1 MKFHHVIL
9 GIALLLGVIN
19 GVQDSYAEQ
28 TIEANST
35 SLTYSIYQNPA
46 IVGTITDD
54 HSSPIS
60 EIYVYSYFASAKA
73 EDMTD
78 ENGKFFLRSSE
89 KYAPGEYSVEVYAR
103 SGASLS
109 RNVVTFEVQEPII
122 PENKT
127 SPQLTKAKGGISI
140 QEMMKQVKSYNLN
153 KQDILNQ
160 TLENKTQSLEPQ
172 RQLFQESVT
181 TDFSETSREQQME
194 KNKNSFANFVETIDL
209 LMHGIF
215 WDQFDFTQ
223 KISDEAYEA
232 KTSALENGKT
242 SLEATKV
249 YQETAAVPQKDVINY
264 IEEINIK
271 HGFANATVQ
280 EQFDEK
286 GKFNRTQ
293 SIDDEN

>member
-1 MKFHHVIL
+1 MKFHYTIL
-9 GIALLLGVIN
+9 GIALFLGIIF
-19 GVQDSYAEQ
+19 GIQDSFAEQ
-28 TIEANST
+28 LIEANST
-35 SLTYSIYQNPA
+35 SLAYSIYQNPA

-54 HSSPIS
+54 QGNPLS
-60 EIYVYSYFASAKA
+60 EIYVYSYFLSIKD

-78 ENGKFFLRSSE
+78 KNGKFFLRSSE
-89 KYAPGEYSVEVYAR
+89 KYPPGEYSVEVYAR
-103 SGASLS
+103 SGSSLS

-127 SPQLTKAKGGISI
+127 APQLTKAKGGLSI
-140 QEMMKQVKSYNLN
+140 QEMMKQAKSYNLE
-153 KQDILNQ
+153 KQNIV
-160 TLENKTQSLEPQ
+160 NKTQQNKTESLEPQ
-172 RQLFQESVT
+172 KQFAQVSLDADLREN
-181 TDFSETSREQQME
+181 SREVQIE
-194 KNKNSFANFVETIDL
+194 KNKNSFADFVRTIDL

-223 KISDEAYEA
+223 KISDKAYDA

-242 SLEATKV
+242 PLEATKV

-280 EQFDEK
+280 EQFDDK

-293 SIDDEN
+293 TTGNKN

>member
-1 MKFHHVIL
+1 MKFYRAIL
-9 GIALLLGVIN
+9 GTAFLLGILY

-28 TIEANST
+28 IIQANST

-46 IVGTITDD
+46 IVGIITDD
-54 HSSPIS
+54 HGSPLS
-60 EIYVYSYFASAKA
+60 EIYVYSYFASVKD

-89 KYAPGEYSVEVYAR
+89 KYAPGEHSVEVYAR
-103 SGASLS
+103 SGPSLS
-109 RNVVTFEVQEPII
+109 RTVVTFEVQEPII

-140 QEMMKQVKSYNLN
+140 QEMMKQAKSYNLD
-153 KQDILNQ
+153 KQDILNHTQ
-160 TLENKTQSLEPQ
+160 ENKTQSLEPQ
-172 RQLFQESVT
+172 RQLFQESLT
-181 TDFSETSREQQME
+181 TDFSETSREVQME
-194 KNKNSFANFVETIDL
+194 KNKNSFANFVKTIDL

-249 YQETAAVPQKDVINY
+249 YQETAAVPQKDVIDY

-293 SIDDEN
+293 SVDDEN

>member
-1 MKFHHVIL
+1 MKFHHAIL

-35 SLTYSIYQNPA
+35 SLTYSVYQNPA
-46 IVGTITDD
+46 IVGTITDN
-54 HSSPIS
+54 HGSPLS
-60 EIYVYSYFASAKA
+60 EIYVYSYFESVKA

-89 KYAPGEYSVEVYAR
+89 KYPPGEYSVEVYAR

-127 SPQLTKAKGGISI
+127 TPQLTKAKGGISI
-140 QEMMKQVKSYNLN
+140 QEMMKQAKSYNLD

-160 TLENKTQSLEPQ
+160 TQENKTQSLEPQ
-172 RQLFQESVT
+172 RQFFQKSVT
-181 TDFSETSREQQME
+181 TDLSETSREVQIE
-194 KNKNSFANFVETIDL
+194 KNKNSFADFVKTIDL

-249 YQETAAVPQKDVINY
+249 YQETAAVPQKDVIDY

-293 SIDDEN
+293 TSDSKN

>member
-1 MKFHHVIL
+1 MKFHYAIL
-9 GIALLLGVIN
+9 GIALFLGVIF
-19 GVQDSYAEQ
+19 GVQDSFAEQ

-46 IVGTITDD
+46 VVGTITDD
-54 HSSPIS
+54 QGNPLS
-60 EIYVYSYFASAKA
+60 EIYVYSYFMSVKD

-78 ENGKFFLRSSE
+78 KNGKFFLRSSE
-89 KYAPGEYSVEVYAR
+89 KYPPGEYSVEVYAR
-103 SGASLS
+103 SGSSLS

-122 PENKT
+122 SENKT
-127 SPQLTKAKGGISI
+127 TPQLTKANGGVSI
-140 QEMMKQVKSYNLN
+140 QEMLNQAKSYNQE
-153 KQDILNQ
+153 KPDILNQ
-160 TLENKTQSLEPQ
+160 TQENKTQSLEPQ
-172 RQLFQESVT
+172 RQLFHDSLSIDLNEN
-181 TDFSETSREQQME
+181 SREALLE
-194 KNKNSFANFVETIDL
+194 KNKNSFANFVKTIDL

-232 KTSALENGKT
+232 KTTALEEGKT

-264 IEEINIK
+264 IEEINVK

-280 EQFDEK
+280 EQFDDK

-293 SIDDEN
+293 NSDNKK

>member
-1 MKFHHVIL
+1 MKFHHAIL
-9 GIALLLGVIN
+9 GITLLLGVTI
-19 GVQDSYAEQ
+19 GVQDSFAEQ

-54 HSSPIS
+54 QGNPLSG
-60 EIYVYSYFASAKA
+60 IYVYSYFQSVKD

-78 ENGKFFLRSSE
+78 KNGKFFLRSSE
-89 KYAPGEYSVEVYAR
+89 KYPPGEYSVEVYAR
-103 SGASLS
+103 SESSLS

-127 SPQLTKAKGGISI
+127 TPQLTKAKGGISI
-140 QEMMKQVKSYNLN
+140 QEMLKQAKSHNLE
-153 KQDILNQ
+153 KSDILNQ
-160 TLENKTQSLEPQ
+160 TQKNKTQSLEPQ
-172 RQLFQESVT
+172 QQLSH
-181 TDFSETSREQQME
+181 DSLAADLSENSREALLE
-194 KNKNSFANFVETIDL
+194 KNKNSFANFVKTIDL

-223 KISDEAYEA
+223 KISDKAYEA
-232 KTSALENGKT
+232 KTSALEEGKT

-249 YQETAAVPQKDVINY
+249 YQKTAAVPQKDVINY
-264 IEEINIK
+264 IEEINVK

-280 EQFDEK
+280 EQFDDK
-286 GKFNRTQ
+286 GKYNRTQ
-293 SIDDEN
+293 TAESKN

>member
-1 MKFHHVIL
+1 MKFHYTIL
-9 GIALLLGVIN
+9 GIALLLGATM
-19 GVQDSYAEQ
+19 GVQDSFAEQ

-35 SLTYSIYQNPA
+35 SLTYSVYQNPA

-54 HSSPIS
+54 HGNPLP
-60 EIYVYSYFASAKA
+60 EIYVYSYFTSEKA
-73 EDMTD
+73 EDLTD
-78 ENGKFFLRSSE
+78 DNGKFFLRSSE

-109 RNVVTFEVQEPII
+109 RNVVTFEVQEPVI

-140 QEMMKQVKSYNLN
+140 QEMLAQAKSYSLE
-153 KQDILNQ
+153 KQSILNQ
-160 TLENKTQSLEPQ
+160 TQENKTQSIEPQ
-172 RQLFQESVT
+172 RQFVHESLDV
-181 TDFSETSREQQME
+181 DLRENSREVQIE

-242 SLEATKV
+242 SVEATKV
-249 YQETAAVPQKDVINY
+249 YQETAAVPQKDVIDY

-293 SIDDEN
+293 SLDDEN

>member
-9 GIALLLGVIN
+9 GIALLLGVTL
-19 GVQDSYAEQ
+19 GVQNSFAEQ

-35 SLTYSIYQNPA
+35 SLTYSVYQNPA

-54 HSSPIS
+54 HGNPLS

-242 SLEATKV
+242 SVEATKV

-293 SIDDEN
+293 SVDEKN